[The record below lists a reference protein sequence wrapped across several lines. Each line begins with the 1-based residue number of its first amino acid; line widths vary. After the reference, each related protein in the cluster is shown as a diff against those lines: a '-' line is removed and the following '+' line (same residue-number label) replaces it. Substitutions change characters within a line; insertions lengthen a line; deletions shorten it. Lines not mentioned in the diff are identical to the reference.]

1 MKKNKITSSLGYKSW
16 TYFVVFALSIL
27 LLLQF
32 FQLILL
38 EPFYL
43 RTLKKEIKTF
53 TNNVSDIYFNTD
65 IDNKEK
71 NYQLYSLTMNNN
83 ACVIVFD
90 SNNATTVSG
99 FDALGNSGCAI
110 YNNSVVNQRFIDV
123 LENTDE
129 NEIFLQGEFIE
140 LSDQEV
146 MVYGKKVYIDEQTY
160 YVISNVT
167 LQSINIITKTF
178 QNQFILI
185 SLIVLSLSLLISL
198 LFSRIIS
205 QPIVR
210 IKEEANKLTY
220 GNYDLKFED
229 TDINEVQEL
238 ADTIDLA
245 AKEISKVEEYRSE
258 LMANVSHDLKTP
270 LTMIKAYAE
279 MIKDISGDNKEK
291 REEHLDIIINETDSL
306 NTLVSDMLNLSK
318 LQAKAI
324 SVKFE
329 PFDLTEQ
336 LYNCYYRFEPLAAA
350 EGVTIEFNCEPEL
363 IAIGDGNKIE
373 EVLNN
378 FVSNS
383 LKHYGDDKTIILK
396 GYLKNK
402 DYIRVE
408 VTDHGTGIDDDTL
421 PYIWDRYFKIDK
433 KYQRS
438 KSGSGLG
445 LAISKAILETYNCKY
460 GVISKINEGSTFY
473 FEIPT
478 INLDEVQTI

>member
-1 MKKNKITSSLGYKSW
+1 M
-16 TYFVVFALSIL
+16 FFALSIL

-43 RTLKKEIKTF
+43 RTLRKEIKIF
-53 TNNVSDIYFNTD
+53 TNSVADIYFSD
-65 IDNKEK
+65 AESKEK
-71 NYQLYSLTMNNN
+71 AYQLYSLTMSNN

-90 SNNATTVSG
+90 SNNNTTVSG

-110 YNNSVVNQRFIDV
+110 YNNSVVNQRFIDI

-129 NEIFLQGEFIE
+129 DEILLQGDFIE

-146 MVYGKKVYIDEQTY
+146 MVYGKKVYIEDQTY
-160 YVISNVT
+160 YVISNIT
-167 LQSINIITKTF
+167 LQSINIITKTI
-178 QNQFILI
+178 QNQFVLI

-198 LFSRIIS
+198 LFSKIIS

-220 GNYDLKFED
+220 GNYDLNFENN
-229 TDINEVQEL
+229 DINEVQEL

-245 AKEISKVEEYRSE
+245 AKEISKVEEYRTE

-279 MIKDISGDNKEK
+279 MIKDISGENRDK

-306 NTLVSDMLNLSK
+306 NNLVSDMLNLSK
-318 LQAKAI
+318 LQAKA
-324 SVKFE
+324 VAVQAE
-329 PFDLTEQ
+329 AFDLTEQ
-336 LYNCYYRFEPLAAA
+336 LYNCYNRFEPLAAS
-350 EGVTIEFNCEPEL
+350 EGVTIDLQCQPEL
-363 IAIGDGNKIE
+363 IAIGDASKIE

-378 FVSNS
+378 FVSNA

-396 GYLKNK
+396 GYYKSKNT
-402 DYIRVE
+402 IRVE
-408 VTDHGTGIDDDTL
+408 VTDYGTGIDEEVL

-445 LAISKAILETYNCKY
+445 LAISKAILETSGCKY

-473 FEIPT
+473 FEIPS
-478 INLDEVQTI
+478 IDLDEVQKL

>member
-1 MKKNKITSSLGYKSW
+1 M
-16 TYFVVFALSIL
+16 FFALSIL

-43 RTLKKEIKTF
+43 RTLRKEIRTF
-53 TNNVSDIYFNTD
+53 TNNVSDIYFSD
-65 IDNKEK
+65 AEKDDK

-90 SNNATTVSG
+90 TNTSTTVSG

-110 YNNSVVNQRFIDV
+110 YNNSMVNERFINI
-123 LENTDE
+123 LENNDKDE
-129 NEIFLQGEFIE
+129 ILLMGDFIE
-140 LSDQEV
+140 LSDQKV
-146 MVYGKKVYIDEQTY
+146 MVYGKKVYINDQVY
-160 YVISNVT
+160 FVISNFT
-167 LQSINIITKTF
+167 LQSINIIIKTI

-185 SLIVLSLSLLISL
+185 SLIILSLSLLISL

-205 QPIVR
+205 QPIVK

-245 AKEISKVEEYRSE
+245 AKEISKVEEYRNE
-258 LMANVSHDLKTP
+258 LMANVSHDIKTP

-306 NTLVSDMLNLSK
+306 NTLVSDMMNLSQ
-318 LQAKAI
+318 LQAGAV
-324 SVKFE
+324 SVE
-329 PFDLTEQ
+329 SVPFDLTEQ
-336 LYNCYYRFEPLAAA
+336 LHNCYNRFEPLAAA
-350 EGVTIEFNCEPEL
+350 EGVKINFYYEPEL
-363 IAIGDGNKIE
+363 IAMGDANKIE

-378 FVSNS
+378 FVSNA
-383 LKHYGDDKTIILK
+383 LKHYGENKIIVLK
-396 GYLKNK
+396 GFLKNK
-402 DYIRVE
+402 NYIRVE
-408 VTDHGTGIDDDTL
+408 VTDFGTGIDEEAL
-421 PYIWDRYFKIDK
+421 PYIWDRYYKIDK
-433 KYQRS
+433 HYQRS

-445 LAISKAILETYNCKY
+445 LAISRAILETYNCKY

-478 INLDEVQTI
+478 IDLDKVETLQ

>member
-1 MKKNKITSSLGYKSW
+1 MKKNKFVNSLGFKSW
-16 TYFVVFALSIL
+16 TYFVLFALSIL

-38 EPFYL
+38 EPFYI

-53 TNNVSDIYFNTD
+53 TNNVSDIFFSETE
-65 IDNKEK
+65 IKEK
-71 NYQLYSLTMNNN
+71 NYLLYSLTMNNN

-90 SNNATTVSG
+90 STNSTTISG
-99 FDALGNSGCAI
+99 FDALGNAGCAI
-110 YNNSVVNQRFIDV
+110 YNNSVVNERFIEV
-123 LENTDE
+123 LENTDKD
-129 NEIFLQGEFIE
+129 EIYLQGDFIE

-146 MVYGKKVYIDEQTY
+146 IVYGKKFLVNDQEY
-160 YVISNVT
+160 YVISNIT
-167 LQSINIITKTF
+167 LQSINIITKTI

-185 SLIVLSLSLLISL
+185 SLIVLTLSLLISL
-198 LFSRIIS
+198 LFSKIIS
-205 QPIVR
+205 QPIIR

-220 GNYDLKFED
+220 GNYELEFED
-229 TDINEVQEL
+229 TGINEVQEL

-245 AKEISKVEEYRSE
+245 SKEISKVEEYRNE

-279 MIKDISGDNKEK
+279 MIKDISGDNKDK
-291 REEHLDIIINETDSL
+291 REKHLDIIINETDSL

-318 LQAKAI
+318 LQAGAI
-324 SVKFE
+324 SVDSE

-336 LYNCYYRFEPLAAA
+336 LYSCYYRFEPLAAL
-350 EGVTIEFNCEPEL
+350 EDVTIEFECEPEL

-378 FVSNS
+378 FVNNA
-383 LKHYGDDKTIILK
+383 LKHYGEDRKIIIK

-408 VTDHGTGIDDDTL
+408 VTDHGTGIDEESL
-421 PYIWDRYFKIDK
+421 PYIWDRYYKIDK
-433 KYQRS
+433 HYQRS
-438 KSGSGLG
+438 RSGSGLG
-445 LAISKAILETYNCKY
+445 LAICRAILETYNCKY

-478 INLDEVQTI
+478 IDLDKVETL

>member
-1 MKKNKITSSLGYKSW
+1 ML
-16 TYFVVFALSIL
+16 FALSIL

-43 RTLKKEIKTF
+43 RTLKREIKTF
-53 TNNVSDIYFNTD
+53 TNNVSDIFFSD
-65 IDNKEK
+65 AEIKDK

-90 SNNATTVSG
+90 SNNSTTVSG
-99 FDALGNSGCAI
+99 FDAWGHSGCAI
-110 YNNSVVNQRFIDV
+110 YNNSVVNERFIDI
-123 LENTDE
+123 LENTEED
-129 NEIFLQGEFIE
+129 EIFLQGDFIE

-146 MVYGKKVYIDEQTY
+146 MVYGKKVYIDDQIY

-167 LQSINIITKTF
+167 LQSINIITKTI
-178 QNQFILI
+178 QNQFVLI
-185 SLIVLSLSLLISL
+185 SLIVLSLSLLISV
-198 LFSRIIS
+198 LFSNIVSR
-205 QPIVR
+205 PIVK
-210 IKEEANKLTY
+210 IKEEANKLTH
-220 GNYDLKFED
+220 GNYDLKFEN

-245 AKEISKVEEYRSE
+245 AKEISKVEEYRNE

-279 MIKDISGDNKEK
+279 MIKDISGDKKEK

-306 NTLVSDMLNLSK
+306 NNLVSDMLSLSK
-318 LQAKAI
+318 LQAKAVPAE
-324 SVKFE
+324 SV

-350 EGVTIEFNCEPEL
+350 EGVTIDFYCEPEL
-363 IAIGDGNKIE
+363 IAMGDANKIE

-378 FVSNS
+378 FVSNA
-383 LKHYGDDKTIILK
+383 LKHYGEDKIIILK
-396 GYLKNK
+396 GFYKNK
-402 DYIRVE
+402 EYIRVE
-408 VTDHGTGIDDDTL
+408 VSDNGTGIDEDSL
-421 PYIWDRYFKIDK
+421 PYIWDRYYKTDK
-433 KYQRS
+433 HYQRS

-445 LAISKAILETYNCKY
+445 LAISRAILETYNCKY

-478 INLDEVQTI
+478 IDLDKVETLPMEKGSNDDE

>member
-1 MKKNKITSSLGYKSW
+1 M
-16 TYFVVFALSIL
+16 VFALSIL

-32 FQLILL
+32 FQLILM

-43 RTLKKEIKTF
+43 RTLKKEIQTF
-53 TNNVSDIYFNTD
+53 TVKVAEIFFSDLE
-65 IDNKEK
+65 NKEK
-71 NYQLYSLTMNNN
+71 NYQIYSLTMNNN

-110 YNNSVVNQRFIDV
+110 YNNSVVNQRFIDI
-123 LENTDE
+123 LENTDKD
-129 NEIFLQGEFIE
+129 EIFLQGDFIE

-146 MVYGKKVYIDEQTY
+146 MVYGKKVYIDDQVY

-167 LQSINIITKTF
+167 LQSINILTKTI
-178 QNQFILI
+178 QNQFVLI

-205 QPIVR
+205 QPIIK

-229 TDINEVQEL
+229 TEINEVQEL

-279 MIKDISGDNKEK
+279 MIKDISGENREK

-318 LQAKAI
+318 LQAGAV
-324 SVKFE
+324 SVKIE

-336 LYNCYYRFEPLAAA
+336 LHNCYYRFELLAKE
-350 EGVTIEFNCEPEL
+350 EGVTIDFECEPEL
-363 IAIGDGNKIE
+363 IAMGDANKIE

-378 FVSNS
+378 FLSNA
-383 LKHYGDDKTIILK
+383 LKHYGEDKTIVLK
-396 GYLKNK
+396 GFLKNK
-402 DYIRVE
+402 EFIRVE
-408 VTDHGTGIDDDTL
+408 VTDHGSGIDEEVL

-445 LAISKAILETYNCKY
+445 LAISKAILETYGCKY

-478 INLDEVQTI
+478 INLDEVQIL

>member
-1 MKKNKITSSLGYKSW
+1 MI
-16 TYFVVFALSIL
+16 FALSIL

-43 RTLKKEIKTF
+43 RTLEKEIKLF
-53 TNNVSDIYFNTD
+53 TNNVSDIFFSD
-65 IDNKEK
+65 IENKEK

-83 ACVIVFD
+83 ACVIIFD

-110 YNNSVVNQRFIDV
+110 YNNSVVNQRFIDI

-129 NEIFLQGEFIE
+129 NEILLQGDFIE

-146 MVYGKKVYIDEQTY
+146 MVYGKKIYIEDQIY
-160 YVISNVT
+160 FVISNVT
-167 LQSINIITKTF
+167 LQSINIITKTI
-178 QNQFILI
+178 QNQFVLI
-185 SLIVLSLSLLISL
+185 SLIVVTLSLMISL

-205 QPIVR
+205 QPIIK

-229 TDINEVQEL
+229 SGINEVQEL
-238 ADTIDLA
+238 ADTIDIA
-245 AKEISKVEEYRSE
+245 AKEISKVEEYRNE

-279 MIKDISGDNKEK
+279 MIKDISGDNKVK

-306 NTLVSDMLNLSK
+306 NNLVSDMLNLSK
-318 LQAKAI
+318 LQAGAV
-324 SVKFE
+324 SVNSE

-350 EGVTIEFNCEPEL
+350 EDVTIDFQCEPEL
-363 IAIGDGNKIE
+363 IAMGDENKIE

-378 FVSNS
+378 FLSNA
-383 LKHYGDDKTIILK
+383 LKHYGEDKTIVLK

-402 DYIRVE
+402 EFIRVE
-408 VTDHGTGIDDDTL
+408 VTDHGTGIDEDLL

-445 LAISKAILETYNCKY
+445 LAISKAILETYGCKY
-460 GVISKINEGSTFY
+460 GVISKVNKGSTFY

-478 INLDEVQTI
+478 INLDEVQII